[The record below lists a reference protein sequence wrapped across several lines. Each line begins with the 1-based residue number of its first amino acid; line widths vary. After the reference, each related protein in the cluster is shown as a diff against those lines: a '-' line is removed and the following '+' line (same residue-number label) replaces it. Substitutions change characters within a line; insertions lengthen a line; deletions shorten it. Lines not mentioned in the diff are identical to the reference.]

1 MTITLPI
8 VRDLLR
14 DSFGRNS
21 FIASFIKSIEED
33 PSIATAGIT
42 EEGRLR
48 YNPDFVKRYV
58 ARQSDLF
65 CLIVHEL
72 LHPMFGHFIYDTRQE
87 IEAVATDA
95 IINANI
101 SVAFHIWSENG
112 SLMQKFYAPNGVEGL
127 LRLGSDM
134 RHSRYSSLYHRLY
147 QQNNSTLTA
156 GDVISTLRIL
166 TPAEDAQAVTL
177 LGSHG
182 GAESLSRDVVGEI
195 AEDMRHSLRKLTR
208 RSAGLNTQLYE
219 MLLDAIASHRSIKRI
234 LLQRYTT
241 QRKLDRFLHPENA
254 QRITSS
260 PIPTHPSK
268 RDLVL
273 LASGMMPFRYS
284 NLVTHIRNGH
294 RGLAVYLDVSG
305 SVNEYL
311 PKIVG
316 LLRNMKRELT
326 SIFLFSNK
334 VVEVPF
340 SELLKGRVNTTY
352 GTDFN
357 CVADSMIERGWDKAV
372 VLTDGYAELS
382 EEKRAELKR
391 KNVRTLTLL
400 FGGLTESSEWAAT
413 GDVCELEAVTT

>member
-14 DSFGRNS
+14 ECFGRDS
-21 FIASFIKSIEED
+21 FIASFIKSVRENPEI
-33 PSIATAGIT
+33 STACISSTG
-42 EEGRLR
+42 ELE
-48 YNPDFVKRYV
+48 YSPDFMRFYV
-58 ARQSDLF
+58 TRQSDLF

-72 LHPMFGHFIYDTRQE
+72 LHPMFGHFIYDTRQQ
-87 IEAVATDA
+87 IEAIATDA

-101 SVAFHIWSENG
+101 SVAFHIWSDNG
-112 SLMQKFYAPNGVEGL
+112 SLMQKFYAPGGVEGL

-147 QQNNSTLTA
+147 HQSNSTLTA

-166 TPAEDAQAVTL
+166 TPVEDAQAITL
-177 LGSHG
+177 LGTHG
-182 GAESLSRDVVGEI
+182 ESKSLSRDVVGEI

-208 RSAGLNTQLYE
+208 RSSGLNTQLYE
-219 MLLDAIASHRSIKRI
+219 MLLEAIESHRSIKRI

-241 QRKLDRFLHPENA
+241 QRKVDHFLHPENS

-260 PIPTHPSK
+260 PIPIHPGK
-268 RDLVL
+268 RDMVL
-273 LASGMMPFRYS
+273 LASGVMPFRYT
-284 NLVTHIRNGH
+284 NLIRHVRNGH

-316 LLRNMKRELT
+316 LLRNMKHELT

-357 CVADSMIERGWDKAV
+357 CVADSMLERGWDKAV